1 MKLRLFFK
9 RLMRH
14 LMCIGTPLSGL
25 LLALMLP
32 VSSQAQVLYGSIVGN
47 VTDKSGAVITDAT
60 VRIANKGTN
69 QTRETLTNVDGSFSF
84 PTVQTGTWEITVSKN
99 GFKSTTRTNIDVT
112 LNNITRYD
120 FSLEVGQVS
129 ETVSVTAD
137 AALLQTD
144 RAEVRAELTSQTLLN
159 VPIPPGRN
167 YQQLLRVL
175 PGITPPNNA

>member
-1 MKLRLFFK
+1 RDGVYVHSCPVVWIASVSIRIRQFLPLKQPEDVYMKLRLFFK

-120 FSLEVGQVS
+120 FS
-129 ETVSVTAD
+129 
-137 AALLQTD
+137 
-144 RAEVRAELTSQTLLN
+144 
-159 VPIPPGRN
+159 
-167 YQQLLRVL
+167 
-175 PGITPPNNA
+175 